1 MNDIWK
7 TILDWFNEPFV
18 RRIAY
23 IILGLLFIF
32 FANFFVKKWLN
43 RSIINTDNKY
53 KARKAVNFF
62 AYFLFILII
71 LIVFNDKIKNI
82 GVVLGVFA
90 AGIAFA
96 LQEVIMSLAGWLN
109 IIITG
114 KISVGQRIK
123 VGEIKGDV
131 IDIGVMSTTFMEVG
145 EWVNGDLYNGCISSM
160 ANSFVFKEN
169 IHNYSAEFPFLWDEI
184 TVPIRLNSDYKSA
197 RNIFIKILD
206 EICGDY
212 AKQSQLKWKKMSNKF
227 RVEEARVLPMVTLE
241 FNENWI
247 TFTLRYVVDY
257 KMRRGTKDIIF
268 SRILDEIQEHENIQ
282 IASSAMEITEVTK
295 RK

>member
-23 IILGLLFIF
+23 IIIGLVFIF
-32 FANFFVKKWLN
+32 LANFFIKKWLN
-43 RSIINTDNKY
+43 RSITNTDNKY

-62 AYFLFILII
+62 AYFLFILIL

-197 RNIFIKILD
+197 RTIFIKVLD
-206 EICGDY
+206 EVCGDY

-227 RVEEARVLPMVTLE
+227 RVEEARVLPMVTLV

-295 RK
+295 R

>member
-1 MNDIWK
+1 MNDLWK
-7 TILDWFNEPFV
+7 TILDWFNDPFV
-18 RRIAY
+18 KRIAY
-23 IILGLLFIF
+23 ILIGLIFLFF
-32 FANFFVKKWLN
+32 TNFLVKKWLN
-43 RSIINTDNKY
+43 RSISNTDNKY

-62 AYFLFILII
+62 AYFLFIIII

-82 GVVLGVFA
+82 GVFLGVFA

-96 LQEVIMSLAGWLN
+96 LQEVIMSFAGWLN

-197 RNIFIKILD
+197 RDIFTKVLD
-206 EICGDY
+206 EVCGDY
-212 AKQSQLKWKKMSNKF
+212 AQQSQLKWKKMNNKF
-227 RVEEARVLPMVTLE
+227 RVEEAQVLPMISLV

-257 KMRRGTKDIIF
+257 KKRRGTKDIIF
-268 SRILDEIQEHENIQ
+268 SRILDELKEHKNIQ
-282 IASSAMEITEVTK
+282 IASSAMEITDMTI

>member
-1 MNDIWK
+1 MNDLWK
-7 TILDWFNEPFV
+7 TILDWFNEPSV

-23 IILGLLFIF
+23 ILIGLVFIF
-32 FANFFVKKWLN
+32 IANFLIKKWLN
-43 RSIINTDNKY
+43 RSITNTDNKY

-62 AYFLFILII
+62 AYFLFIIII

-82 GVVLGVFA
+82 GVILGVFA

-184 TVPIRLNSDYKSA
+184 TVPIRLNSDHKSA
-197 RNIFIKILD
+197 KDIFMKVLD
-206 EICGDY
+206 EVCGDY
-212 AKQSQLKWKKMSNKF
+212 AKQSQLKWNKMSNNF
-227 RVEEARVLPMVTLE
+227 RVEEAQVLPMVTIV
-241 FNENWI
+241 FDENWI
-247 TFTLRYVVDY
+247 TFTLRYVVNY
-257 KMRRGTKDIIF
+257 KKRRGTKDIIF
-268 SRILDEIQEHENIQ
+268 SKILDELKDHENIQ
-282 IASSAMEITEVTK
+282 IASTAMEITDMTK
-295 RK
+295 R

>member
-23 IILGLLFIF
+23 IILGLVFIF

-43 RSIINTDNKY
+43 RSITNTDNKY
-53 KARKAVNFF
+53 KARKTVNFF
-62 AYFLFILII
+62 AYFLFMLII

-96 LQEVIMSLAGWLN
+96 LQEVIMSFAGWLN

-131 IDIGVMSTTFMEVG
+131 IDIGIMSTTFMEVG

-160 ANSFVFKEN
+160 TNSFVFKEN

-184 TVPIRLNSDYKSA
+184 NVPIRINSDYKSA
-197 RNIFIKILD
+197 RNIFIKVLD
-206 EICGDY
+206 EVCGDFS
-212 AKQSQLKWKKMSNKF
+212 KQSQLKWKKMSNKF
-227 RVEEARVLPMVTLE
+227 RVEEAQVLPMVTLV

-257 KMRRGTKDIIF
+257 KKRRGTKDIIF

-282 IASSAMEITEVTK
+282 IASSAMEITDVTK